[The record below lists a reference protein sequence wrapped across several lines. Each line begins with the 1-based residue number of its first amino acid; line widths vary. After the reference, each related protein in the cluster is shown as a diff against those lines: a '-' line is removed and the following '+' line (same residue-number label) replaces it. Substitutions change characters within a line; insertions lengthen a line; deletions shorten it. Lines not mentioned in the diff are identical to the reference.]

1 MMQQIIYAVF
11 LSVIVVTTVIAD
23 DASVFV
29 LQNRLK
35 KINNLYVHFI
45 QKVINSDNDMVL
57 ECRGELWIK
66 RPNLFNWH
74 MISPEENFLISDGK
88 TLWFYIPSIKQ
99 VTAYRL
105 RNFSDN
111 IFFMLFSSNNIYEW
125 NEYTV
130 SQQGDFFY
138 LIPISNNFNLKECR
152 IKITDRGTIEK
163 FSFFEEK
170 GQHVD
175 YYLLDQNNNDIDIG
189 KFYFIP
195 SKDIQLDDQRK

>member
-1 MMQQIIYAVF
+1 MMKQTIYAVF
-11 LSVIVVTTVIAD
+11 LNVIIAITVVAD
-23 DASVFV
+23 DKSFFV

-35 KINNLYVHFI
+35 KINNFYVHFI
-45 QKVINSDNDMVL
+45 QKVVNSDNNVVL
-57 ECRGELWIK
+57 EYHGELWIK

-105 RNFSDN
+105 QNFSDN

-130 SQQGDFFY
+130 SQKGDFFH
-138 LIPISNNFNLKECR
+138 LIPISNNFTLKECR
-152 IKITDRGTIEK
+152 IKITDQGTIEK
-163 FSFFEEK
+163 FSIFEEK
-170 GQHVD
+170 GQRVD
-175 YYLLDQNNNDIDIG
+175 YCLLDQNNNDIDIS
-189 KFYFIP
+189 KFYFAP
-195 SKDIQLDDQRK
+195 SKDIELDDQRK